1 MVKSH
6 WSSKM
11 KQYKAVFIDWDDTI
25 GDFHGAAKLALQE
38 MYEKY
43 HLSDYFAS
51 HEEFVSLYKPHN
63 IELWDQY
70 GKDLVTKAFLRV
82 DRFLWPL
89 LHGSRVD
96 ERLRAPQKST
106 DFSGTPQVKGERQ
119 EVAAL
124 AEQLSEDF
132 LNLTTAHFSLL
143 EGAEE
148 LVRYLAKKYPLT
160 VVTNGFIEVQYEKF
174 DKSGL
179 RDCFSHIVLSEEVG
193 CQKPNPRI
201 FEEAL
206 RMNGL
211 QAEDVV
217 MIGDSWNSDIKG
229 AINAGIDQIW
239 IKKNKE
245 PGAESPDTIAQTAT
259 YIVKS
264 LSDVMNIL

>member
-6 WSSKM
+6 WNFDM

-25 GDFHGAAKLALQE
+25 GDFVGAAKLALQE

-43 HLSDYFAS
+43 NLNDYFAS
-51 HEEFVSLYKPHN
+51 LEEFVSLYKPHN
-63 IELWDQY
+63 LELWDKY
-70 GKDLVTKAFLRV
+70 GKDQVTKEYLSF
-82 DRFLWPL
+82 DRFFFPL
-89 LHGSRVD
+89 MHGSKGG
-96 ERLRAPQKST
+96 ERRLGDKAI
-106 DFSGTPQVKGERQ
+106 RQ

-124 AEQLSEDF
+124 AEQMSDDF
-132 LNLTTAHFSLL
+132 LDLTTKRFSLL

-148 LVRYLAKKYPLT
+148 LVRYLAAKYPMT
-160 VVTNGFIEVQYEKF
+160 VVTNGFVEVQYEKF

-179 RDCFSHIVLSEEVG
+179 RDCFAHIVLSEEVG

-217 MIGDSWNSDIKG
+217 MIGDSWNSDIQG

-239 IKKNKE
+239 IRKSKDPLPE
-245 PGAESPDTIAQTAT
+245 GQSAT
-259 YIVKS
+259 YLVQS
-264 LSDVMNIL
+264 LSEVMEIL

>member
-1 MVKSH
+1 
-6 WSSKM
+6 M

-25 GDFHGAAKLALQE
+25 GDFHGAAALALQE
-38 MYEKY
+38 MYDKY
-43 HLSDYFAS
+43 RLSDYFAS
-51 HEEFVSLYKPHN
+51 YDEFVSLYKPHN
-63 IELWDQY
+63 IELWDKY

-89 LHGSRVD
+89 LHGSKLLSPAQRTTASKASD
-96 ERLRAPQKST
+96 LQLIT
-106 DFSGTPQVKGERQ
+106 
-119 EVAAL
+119 AL
-124 AEQLSEDF
+124 AEQMSEDF

-148 LVRYLAKKYPLT
+148 LVRYLAAKYPLT
-160 VVTNGFIEVQYEKF
+160 VVTNGFVEVQYEKF

-217 MIGDSWNSDIKG
+217 MIGDSWSSDIQG

-239 IKKNKE
+239 IRKSKDPLPE
-245 PGAESPDTIAQTAT
+245 GQSAT
-259 YIVKS
+259 YLVQS
-264 LSDVMNIL
+264 LSEVMEIL

>member
-1 MVKSH
+1 MVKLH
-6 WSSKM
+6 WSSDM

-25 GDFHGAAKLALQE
+25 GDFIGAAKMALQE

-43 HLSDYFAS
+43 NLSEYFAS
-51 HEEFVSLYKPHN
+51 FEEFFLLYKPHN
-63 IELWDQY
+63 LELWDKY
-70 GKDLVTKAFLRV
+70 GKDQVTKEYLSF
-82 DRFLWPL
+82 DRFFFPL
-89 LHGSRVD
+89 MHGSKGG
-96 ERLRAPQKST
+96 ERRLGDKAI
-106 DFSGTPQVKGERQ
+106 RQ

-132 LNLTTAHFSLL
+132 LNLTTARFSLL

-148 LVRYLAKKYPLT
+148 LVRYLAAKYPLT
-160 VVTNGFIEVQYEKF
+160 VVTNGFVEVQYEKF

-179 RDCFSHIVLSEEVG
+179 RDCFAHIVLSEEVG

-217 MIGDSWNSDIKG
+217 MIGDSWNSDIQG

-239 IKKNKE
+239 IRKSQDPLPE
-245 PGAESPDTIAQTAT
+245 GQSAT
-259 YIVKS
+259 YLVQS
-264 LSDVMNIL
+264 LSEVMEIL

>member
-1 MVKSH
+1 
-6 WSSKM
+6 M

-25 GDFHGAAKLALQE
+25 GDFVGAAKRALQE
-38 MYEKY
+38 MYDKY
-43 HLSDYFAS
+43 NLSDYFAS

-63 IELWDQY
+63 IELWDKY
-70 GKDLVTKAFLRV
+70 GKDLVTKEYLSF
-82 DRFLWPL
+82 DRFFYPL
-89 LHGSRVD
+89 MHGSKV
-96 ERLRAPQKST
+96 K
-106 DFSGTPQVKGERQ
+106 GKKGKVKGENLC
-119 EVAAL
+119 VL

-132 LNLTTAHFSLL
+132 LNMTTAHFSLL

-201 FEEAL
+201 YEEAL
-206 RMNGL
+206 RMNGVSA
-211 QAEDVV
+211 AETV
-217 MIGDSWNSDIKG
+217 MIGDSWNSDIQG

-239 IKKNKE
+239 IRKSKDPLPE
-245 PGAESPDTIAQTAT
+245 GQSAT
-259 YIVKS
+259 YLVHT
-264 LSDVMNIL
+264 LSDVMEIL

>member
-1 MVKSH
+1 
-6 WSSKM
+6 M
-11 KQYKAVFIDWDDTI
+11 KQYKAVLIDWDDTI
-25 GDFHGAAKLALQE
+25 GDFIGAAKLALQE
-38 MYEKY
+38 MYDKY

-63 IELWDQY
+63 IELWDKY

-89 LHGSRVD
+89 LHGSKVG
-96 ERLRAPQKST
+96 ERQEA
-106 DFSGTPQVKGERQ
+106 KGERQ
-119 EVAAL
+119 DLTAL
-124 AEQLSEDF
+124 AEQMSEDF
-132 LNLTTAHFSLL
+132 LHLTTAHFSLL

-148 LVRYLAKKYPLT
+148 LVRYLAEKYPLT
-160 VVTNGFIEVQYEKF
+160 VVTNGFVEVQYEKF
-174 DKSGL
+174 DRSGL
-179 RDCFSHIVLSEEVG
+179 RDCFAHIVLSEEVG

-217 MIGDSWNSDIKG
+217 MLGDSWNSDIQG

-239 IKKNKE
+239 IRRSKDPLPE
-245 PGAESPDTIAQTAT
+245 GQTAT
-259 YIVKS
+259 YIVKT
-264 LSDVMNIL
+264 LSEIMDIL

>member
-6 WSSKM
+6 WSSDM

-25 GDFHGAAKLALQE
+25 GDFLGAAKLALQD

-43 HLSDYFAS
+43 NLSEYFAS
-51 HEEFVSLYKPHN
+51 FEEFFLLYKPHN
-63 IELWDQY
+63 IELWDKY
-70 GKDLVTKAFLRV
+70 GKDLVTKEYLSF
-82 DRFLWPL
+82 DRFFFPL
-89 LHGSRVD
+89 MHGSRVG
-96 ERLRAPQKST
+96 ERLK
-106 DFSGTPQVKGERQ
+106 VKGERQ

-132 LNLTTAHFSLL
+132 LNMTTARFSLL
-143 EGAEE
+143 PGAEE

-160 VVTNGFIEVQYEKF
+160 VVTNGFVEVQYEKF

-179 RDCFSHIVLSEEVG
+179 RDCFAHIVLSEEVG

-211 QAEDVV
+211 QAEEVV
-217 MIGDSWNSDIKG
+217 MIGDSWNSDIQG

-239 IKKNKE
+239 VNGRVKSGSEKVVGPNGE
-245 PGAESPDTIAQTAT
+245 EQTAT
-259 YIVKS
+259 YVVQS
-264 LSDVMNIL
+264 LSEIMTIL

>member
-1 MVKSH
+1 MGKSH
-6 WSSKM
+6 WNFDM

-25 GDFHGAAKLALQE
+25 GDFIGAAKLALQE

-43 HLSDYFAS
+43 NLNDYFAS
-51 HEEFVSLYKPHN
+51 LEEFVSLYKPHN
-63 IELWDQY
+63 LELWDKY
-70 GKDLVTKAFLRV
+70 GKDLVAKDFLRI

-89 LHGSRVD
+89 LHGSKVISTTQQSK
-96 ERLRAPQKST
+96 EGMMGGSNKS
-106 DFSGTPQVKGERQ
+106 FPLGEDLG
-119 EVAAL
+119 EALSAL

-132 LNLTTAHFSLL
+132 LHLTTARFSLL

-148 LVRYLAKKYPLT
+148 LVRYLAAKYPLT
-160 VVTNGFIEVQYEKF
+160 VVTNGFVEVQYEKF

-179 RDCFSHIVLSEEVG
+179 RDCFAHIVLSEEVG

-211 QAEDVV
+211 QAEEVV
-217 MIGDSWNSDIKG
+217 MIGDSWNSDIQG

-239 IKKNKE
+239 IRKSQDPLPE
-245 PGAESPDTIAQTAT
+245 GQSAT
-259 YIVKS
+259 YLVQS
-264 LSDVMNIL
+264 LSEVMEIL

>member
-6 WSSKM
+6 WNSNM

-25 GDFHGAAKLALQE
+25 GDFIGAAKMALHE
-38 MYEKY
+38 MYDKY
-43 HLSDYFAS
+43 HLDDYFAS

-63 IELWDQY
+63 IELWDKY
-70 GKDLVTKAFLRV
+70 GKDLVTKEYLSF
-82 DRFLWPL
+82 DRFFFPL
-89 LHGSRVD
+89 MHGSRVG
-96 ERLRAPQKST
+96 ERLKA
-106 DFSGTPQVKGERQ
+106 KGERQ
-119 EVAAL
+119 GVAAL

-132 LNLTTAHFSLL
+132 LNMTTARFSLL
-143 EGAEE
+143 PGAKE
-148 LVRYLAKKYPLT
+148 LVRYLAAKYPLT
-160 VVTNGFIEVQYEKF
+160 VVTNGFVEVQYEKF

-179 RDCFSHIVLSEEVG
+179 RDCFAHIVLSEEVG

-217 MIGDSWNSDIKG
+217 MIGDSWNSDIQG

-239 IKKNKE
+239 IRKSQDSLLE
-245 PGAESPDTIAQTAT
+245 GQSAT
-259 YIVKS
+259 YLVQS
-264 LSDVMNIL
+264 LSEVMEIL

>member
-1 MVKSH
+1 MAT
-6 WSSKM
+6 

-25 GDFHGAAKLALQE
+25 GDFVGAAEQALQD

-43 HLSDYFAS
+43 SLSEYFAS
-51 HEEFVSLYKPHN
+51 FEEFFLLYKPHN
-63 IELWDQY
+63 IELWDKY
-70 GKDLVTKAFLRV
+70 GKDLVTKEYLSF
-82 DRFLWPL
+82 DRFFFPL
-89 LHGSRVD
+89 MHGSKAIQNSKFKIQN
-96 ERLRAPQKST
+96 L
-106 DFSGTPQVKGERQ
+106 
-119 EVAAL
+119 AAL

-132 LNLTTAHFSLL
+132 LNMTTARFSLL

-160 VVTNGFIEVQYEKF
+160 VVTNGFVEVQYEKF

-179 RDCFSHIVLSEEVG
+179 RDCFAHIVLSEEVG

-217 MIGDSWNSDIKG
+217 MIGDSWNSDIQG

-239 IKKNKE
+239 IRKNKE
-245 PGAESPDTIAQTAT
+245 QGTKSQDTTEQTAT
-259 YIVKS
+259 YIVQS
-264 LSDVMNIL
+264 LSEVKRIL

>member
-1 MVKSH
+1 MAT
-6 WSSKM
+6 

-25 GDFHGAAKLALQE
+25 GDFVGAAKLALQD

-43 HLSDYFAS
+43 SLSEYFAS
-51 HEEFVSLYKPHN
+51 FEEFFLLYKPHN
-63 IELWDQY
+63 IELWDKY
-70 GKDLVTKAFLRV
+70 GKDLVTKEYLSF
-82 DRFLWPL
+82 DRFFFPL
-89 LHGSRVD
+89 MHGSKGG
-96 ERLRAPQKST
+96 ERRLGDKAI
-106 DFSGTPQVKGERQ
+106 RQ

-132 LNLTTAHFSLL
+132 LNMTTARFSLL

-160 VVTNGFIEVQYEKF
+160 VVTNGFGEVQYEKF

-179 RDCFSHIVLSEEVG
+179 RDCFAHIVLSEEVG

-217 MIGDSWNSDIKG
+217 MIGDSWNSDIQG

-239 IKKNKE
+239 IRKNKE
-245 PGAESPDTIAQTAT
+245 QGTKSQDTTEQTAT
-259 YIVKS
+259 YIVQS
-264 LSDVMNIL
+264 LSEVKRIL

>member
-1 MVKSH
+1 MVKLH
-6 WSSKM
+6 WSSDM

-25 GDFHGAAKLALQE
+25 GDFIGAAKMALQE

-43 HLSDYFAS
+43 HLCDYFAS
-51 HEEFVSLYKPHN
+51 CEEFVSLYKPHN
-63 IELWDQY
+63 LELWDKY
-70 GKDLVTKAFLRV
+70 GKDLVTKEYLSF
-82 DRFLWPL
+82 DRFFFPL
-89 LHGSRVD
+89 MHGSKGS
-96 ERLRAPQKST
+96 ERRLGDKAI
-106 DFSGTPQVKGERQ
+106 RQ

-132 LNLTTAHFSLL
+132 LNMTTARFSLL

-160 VVTNGFIEVQYEKF
+160 VVTNGFVEVQYEKF

-179 RDCFSHIVLSEEVG
+179 RDCFAHIVLSEEVG

-211 QAEDVV
+211 AAEDVV
-217 MIGDSWNSDIKG
+217 MIGDSWNSDIQG

-239 IKKNKE
+239 IRKSKDPLSE
-245 PGAESPDTIAQTAT
+245 GQSAT
-259 YIVKS
+259 YLVQS
-264 LSDVMNIL
+264 LSEVMEIL

>member
-6 WSSKM
+6 WSSDM

-25 GDFHGAAKLALQE
+25 GDFIGAAKLALQD

-43 HLSDYFAS
+43 NLSEYFAS
-51 HEEFVSLYKPHN
+51 FEEFFLLYKPHN
-63 IELWDQY
+63 IELWDKY
-70 GKDLVTKAFLRV
+70 GKDLVTKEYLSF
-82 DRFLWPL
+82 DRFFFPL
-89 LHGSRVD
+89 MHGS
-96 ERLRAPQKST
+96 K
-106 DFSGTPQVKGERQ
+106 VKGEKGKVKG
-119 EVAAL
+119 ENLCVL

-132 LNLTTAHFSLL
+132 LNMTTARFSLL

-160 VVTNGFIEVQYEKF
+160 VVTNGFVEVQYEKF

-179 RDCFSHIVLSEEVG
+179 RDCFAHIVLSEEVG

-217 MIGDSWNSDIKG
+217 MIGDSWNSDIQG

-239 IKKNKE
+239 IRKSQDPLPE
-245 PGAESPDTIAQTAT
+245 GQSAT
-259 YIVKS
+259 YLVQS
-264 LSDVMNIL
+264 LSEVMEIL

>member
-1 MVKSH
+1 
-6 WSSKM
+6 M

-25 GDFHGAAKLALQE
+25 GDFLGAAKLALQD

-43 HLSDYFAS
+43 NLSEYFAS
-51 HEEFVSLYKPHN
+51 FEEFFLLYKPHN
-63 IELWDQY
+63 IELWDKY
-70 GKDLVTKAFLRV
+70 GKDLVTKEYLSF
-82 DRFLWPL
+82 DRFFFPL
-89 LHGSRVD
+89 MHGSRVKG
-96 ERLRAPQKST
+96 EK
-106 DFSGTPQVKGERQ
+106 GKVKGENLC
-119 EVAAL
+119 VL

-132 LNLTTAHFSLL
+132 LNMTTAHFSLL

-160 VVTNGFIEVQYEKF
+160 VVTNGFVEVQYEKF

-179 RDCFSHIVLSEEVG
+179 RDCFAHIVLSEEVG

-217 MIGDSWNSDIKG
+217 MIGDSWSSDIQG

-239 IKKNKE
+239 IRKNKE
-245 PGAESPDTIAQTAT
+245 QGTKSQDTIEQTAT
-259 YIVKS
+259 YIVQS
-264 LSDVMNIL
+264 LSEVMEIL

>member
-1 MVKSH
+1 
-6 WSSKM
+6 M

-25 GDFHGAAKLALQE
+25 GDFIGAAKLALQE
-38 MYEKY
+38 MYDKY
-43 HLSDYFAS
+43 HLCDYFAS
-51 HEEFVSLYKPHN
+51 LEEFVSLYKPHN
-63 IELWDQY
+63 LELWDKY
-70 GKDLVTKAFLRV
+70 GKDLVTKDFLRIN
-82 DRFLWPL
+82 RFLWPL
-89 LHGSRVD
+89 LHGSKHASSPFASSPH
-96 ERLRAPQKST
+96 RLSQ
-106 DFSGTPQVKGERQ
+106 
-119 EVAAL
+119 L

-160 VVTNGFIEVQYEKF
+160 VVTNGFVEVQYEKF

-179 RDCFSHIVLSEEVG
+179 RDCFAHIVLSEEVG

-217 MIGDSWNSDIKG
+217 MIGDSWNSDIQG

-239 IKKNKE
+239 IRKNKE
-245 PGAESPDTIAQTAT
+245 QGTKSQDTTEQTAT
-259 YIVKS
+259 YILQS
-264 LSDVMNIL
+264 LSEVMEIL

>member
-1 MVKSH
+1 MST
-6 WSSKM
+6 

-25 GDFHGAAKLALQE
+25 GDFHGAADLALQD

-43 HLSDYFAS
+43 NLSDYFAS
-51 HEEFVSLYKPHN
+51 CEEFVSLYKPHN
-63 IELWDQY
+63 IELWDKY
-70 GKDLVTKAFLRV
+70 GKDQVTKDYLSF
-82 DRFLWPL
+82 DRFFFPL
-89 LHGSRVD
+89 AHGSKVIQSSKFKIQN
-96 ERLRAPQKST
+96 LAS
-106 DFSGTPQVKGERQ
+106 
-119 EVAAL
+119 L

-132 LNLTTAHFSLL
+132 LNMTTARFSLL

-148 LVRYLAKKYPLT
+148 LVRYLAAKYPLT

-179 RDCFSHIVLSEEVG
+179 RDCFAHIVLSEEVG

-206 RMNGL
+206 RLNGV

-217 MIGDSWNSDIKG
+217 MIGDSWTSDIQG

-239 IKKNKE
+239 ITKSKE
-245 PGAESPDTIAQTAT
+245 QGTMSQDAMEQTAT
-259 YIVKS
+259 YIVHS
-264 LSDVMNIL
+264 LAEVMEIV

>member
-1 MVKSH
+1 MGRSH
-6 WSSKM
+6 WSFDM

-25 GDFHGAAKLALQE
+25 GDFIGAAKQALHE
-38 MYEKY
+38 MYDKY
-43 HLSDYFAS
+43 NLSDYFAS
-51 HEEFVSLYKPHN
+51 HEEFVTLYKPHN
-63 IELWDQY
+63 IELWDKY
-70 GKDLVTKAFLRV
+70 GKDLVTKEYLSF
-82 DRFLWPL
+82 DRFFYPL
-89 LHGSRVD
+89 MHGS
-96 ERLRAPQKST
+96 K
-106 DFSGTPQVKGERQ
+106 VKGEKGKVKG
-119 EVAAL
+119 ENLCVL

-132 LNLTTAHFSLL
+132 LNMTTAHFSLL

-160 VVTNGFIEVQYEKF
+160 VVTNGFVEVQYEKF

-179 RDCFSHIVLSEEVG
+179 RDCFAHIVLSEEVG

-217 MIGDSWNSDIKG
+217 MIGDSWSSDIQG

-239 IKKNKE
+239 IKKSKE
-245 PGAESPDTIAQTAT
+245 QGTKNQDTIVQTAT
-259 YIVKS
+259 YIVHN
-264 LSDVMNIL
+264 LSEVMGIL